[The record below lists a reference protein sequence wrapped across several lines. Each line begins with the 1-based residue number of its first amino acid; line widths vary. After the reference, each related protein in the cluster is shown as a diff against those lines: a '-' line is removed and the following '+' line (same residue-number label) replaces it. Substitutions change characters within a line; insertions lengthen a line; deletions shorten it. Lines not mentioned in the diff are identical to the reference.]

1 MKVSSLFTP
10 KKLVIMKILS
20 LFAIAI
26 AISFSA
32 SAQTTT
38 DTTTHHK
45 THHQYSNTSTNH
57 ERYMMKNGKL
67 MSEKNGTNT
76 DVTNDV
82 TLSNGTTI
90 TTDGK
95 VTWKNGKS
103 QTLQNGE
110 MVDMNGKIHNW
121 SSSSTHKMTTH
132 HTGHHNMSN
141 NADSTK

>member
-1 MKVSSLFTP
+1 
-10 KKLVIMKILS
+10 MKILS
-20 LFAIAI
+20 LLLIAF

-32 SAQTTT
+32 SAQTNM
-38 DTTTHHK
+38 DTTHPRTHHK
-45 THHQYSNTSTNH
+45 YSKTNMNH
-57 ERYMMKNGKL
+57 ERYFMKDGKL
-67 MSEKNGTNT
+67 MSDKNGTKT

-95 VTWKNGKS
+95 VTWKNGKT

-110 MVDMNGKIHNW
+110 MIDMNGKIHKW

-132 HTGHHNMSN
+132 HTTHHHMKNSS
-141 NADSTK
+141 DSTR